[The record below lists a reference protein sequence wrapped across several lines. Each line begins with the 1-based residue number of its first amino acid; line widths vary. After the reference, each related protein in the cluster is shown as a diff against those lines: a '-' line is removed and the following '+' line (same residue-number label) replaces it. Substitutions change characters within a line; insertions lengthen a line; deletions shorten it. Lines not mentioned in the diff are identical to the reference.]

1 MKSAARSQ
9 TGPSDLAPVGDVPS
23 SRAVMGDER
32 WPGGVRLFLIVGL
45 SAFFWTGIV
54 YALDAIF

>member
-1 MKSAARSQ
+1 
-9 TGPSDLAPVGDVPS
+9 
-23 SRAVMGDER
+23 MGDER